1 MGVNPLVPPM
11 FTLQSASAPSA
22 RNQLIRRLLAAA
34 LAAGALLGGCTT
46 LELQQRKWIFRAVPA
61 ATSTPAEL
69 AQFAQSHGMED
80 AWIEHRSKVSDRLI
94 RLHALWA
101 PHEAADSPVLLYL
114 HGARRDV
121 GANVYRV
128 NHLRDLGFSVL
139 AVDYRGFG
147 NSTDELPS
155 EQGAVED
162 ADAAWRWLVERHP
175 DRDRYLFGY
184 SLGGA
189 VAVQLAAQLGSTREN
204 GAALPKGVML
214 EATFTSMKDM
224 FQTLRWGWLPIT
236 PLITERF
243 DSLDVIDRIKAPL
256 LVVHGSEDRF
266 VPARFGQALYE
277 RAGAVKKRFLL
288 VEGGTHYS
296 TIGRGDDQYR
306 EALRELFGLGG

>member
-1 MGVNPLVPPM
+1 MSTRSPASSPR
-11 FTLQSASAPSA
+11 LQN
-22 RNQLIRRLLAAA
+22 RLIRRLLAAA
-34 LAAGALLGGCTT
+34 LAGGTLLAGCTT

-61 ATSTPAEL
+61 VATSPAEM
-69 AQFAQSHGMED
+69 AQFAQAHGMED
-80 AWIEHRSKVSDRLI
+80 AWIEHHSKVSDRPI

-101 PHEAADSPVLLYL
+101 PHEDAGAPVLLYL

-121 GANVYRV
+121 GANVHRV
-128 NHLRDLGFSVL
+128 DHLRDLGFSVL

-162 ADAAWRWLVERHP
+162 AEAAWRWLASRHP
-175 DRDRYLFGY
+175 GHDRYIFGY

-189 VAVQLAAQLGSTREN
+189 VAVQLTAQLGSTAEA

-214 EATFTSMKDM
+214 ESTFTSMKDM

-243 DSLDVIDRIKAPL
+243 DSLGAIERIKTPL
-256 LVVHGSEDRF
+256 LVVHGSADRF

-288 VEGGTHYS
+288 IEGGTHYS
-296 TIGRGDDQYR
+296 TIGRGQDQYR
-306 EALRELFGLGG
+306 DALRDLFGLGS

>member
-1 MGVNPLVPPM
+1 MPM
-11 FTLQSASAPSA
+11 SILRTASFSG
-22 RNQLIRRLLAAA
+22 RHQLIRRLLAAA
-34 LAAGALLGGCTT
+34 LTGAALLAGCTT

-69 AQFAQSHGMED
+69 ARFAQSHGMED
-80 AWIEHRSKVSDRLI
+80 AWIEHRSKVSERDI
-94 RLHALWA
+94 RLHGLWA
-101 PHEAADSPVLLYL
+101 PHEEADAPVLLYL

-121 GANVYRV
+121 GDNVYRV
-128 NHLRDLGFSVL
+128 NDLRDLGFSVL

-162 ADAAWRWLVERHP
+162 AGAAWRWLVERHP
-175 DRDRYLFGY
+175 DRDLYIFGY

-189 VAVQLAAQLGSTREN
+189 VAVQLAAQLGTTPVE
-204 GAALPKGVML
+204 GVALPKGVML
-214 EATFTSMKDM
+214 ESTFTSMKDM
-224 FQTLRWGWLPIT
+224 FQTLRWGWLPLT

-243 DSLDVIDRIKAPL
+243 DSLDVIDRIKTPL

-277 RAGAVKKRFLL
+277 RAGALKKRFLL

-296 TIGRGDDQYR
+296 TIGRGHDEYR
-306 EALRELFGLGG
+306 KALREVFGLGG

>member
-1 MGVNPLVPPM
+1 MSTRSPASSPR
-11 FTLQSASAPSA
+11 LQN
-22 RNQLIRRLLAAA
+22 RLIRRLLAAA
-34 LAAGALLGGCTT
+34 LAGGTLLAGCTT

-61 ATSTPAEL
+61 VATSPAEM
-69 AQFAQSHGMED
+69 AQFAQAHGMED
-80 AWIEHRSKVSDRLI
+80 AWIEHHSKVSDRPI

-101 PHEAADSPVLLYL
+101 PHEDAGAPVLLYL

-121 GANVYRV
+121 GANVHRV
-128 NHLRDLGFSVL
+128 DHLRELGFSVL

-162 ADAAWRWLVERHP
+162 AEAAWRWLASRHP
-175 DRDRYLFGY
+175 GRDRYIFGY

-189 VAVQLAAQLGSTREN
+189 VAVQLAAQLGSAT
-204 GAALPKGVML
+204 GADAALPKGVML
-214 EATFTSMKDM
+214 ESTFTSMKDM

-243 DSLDVIDRIKAPL
+243 DSLGAIERIKTPL
-256 LVVHGSEDRF
+256 LVVHGSADRF

-288 VEGGTHYS
+288 IEGGTHYS
-296 TIGRGDDQYR
+296 TIGRGQDQYR
-306 EALRELFGLGG
+306 DALRDLFGLGS

>member
-1 MGVNPLVPPM
+1 MADVISRSSLFVRSS
-11 FTLQSASAPSA
+11 LA
-22 RNQLIRRLLAAA
+22 RRLLGASL
-34 LAAGALLGGCTT
+34 LAATILGGCTT

-61 ATSTPAEL
+61 ASSTPAEL
-69 AQFAQSHGMED
+69 AQFAQAHDMED
-80 AWIEHRSKVSDRLI
+80 VWIEHHSTVSDRPI

-101 PHEAADSPVLLYL
+101 PHDDQGAPVLLYL

-121 GANVYRV
+121 NANVYRIE
-128 NHLRDLGFSVL
+128 NLRELGFSVL

-147 NSTDELPS
+147 NSTNELPS

-162 ADAAWRWLVERHP
+162 AQAAWRWLATRHP
-175 DRDRYLFGY
+175 NRERYIFGY

-189 VAVQLAAQLGSTREN
+189 VAVQLAAQLGSDARLRD
-204 GAALPKGVML
+204 ALPKGVML

-243 DSLDVIDRIKAPL
+243 DSLAAIGRITAPL

-277 RAGAVKKRFLL
+277 RAGAAKKRFVL

-296 TIGRGDDQYR
+296 TIGRGEDQYR
-306 EALRELFGLGG
+306 EALRELFGLGS

>member
-1 MGVNPLVPPM
+1 M
-11 FTLQSASAPSA
+11 
-22 RNQLIRRLLAAA
+22 RRLLGAA
-34 LAAGALLGGCTT
+34 LVAGALLGGCTT

-69 AQFAQSHGMED
+69 AQFARSHGMED
-80 AWIEHRSKVSDRLI
+80 VWIEHRSQVSDGLI

-175 DRDRYLFGY
+175 GRDRYIFGY

-189 VAVQLAAQLGSTREN
+189 VAVQLAARLGASPQDHP
-204 GAALPKGVML
+204 ALPKGVML
-214 EATFTSMKDM
+214 ESTFTSMKDM
-224 FQTLRWGWLPIT
+224 FRTLRWGWLPIT

-243 DSLDVIDRIKAPL
+243 DSLDVIDRIKTPL

-296 TIGRGDDQYR
+296 TIGRGHDQYR

>member
-1 MGVNPLVPPM
+1 MTGPASSSPLSPHSRLV
-11 FTLQSASAPSA
+11 
-22 RNQLIRRLLAAA
+22 RRLLAAG
-34 LAAGALLGGCTT
+34 LAAGTLLAGCTT

-61 ATSTPAEL
+61 AQSTPAEL
-69 AQFAQSHGMED
+69 AQFAQAHGMED
-80 AWIEHRSKVSDRLI
+80 AWIEHHSKVSDRSI

-101 PHEAADSPVLLYL
+101 PHTDSKAPVLLYL

-128 NHLRDLGFSVL
+128 DSLRDLGFSVL
-139 AVDYRGFG
+139 AIDYRGFG
-147 NSTDELPS
+147 NSTNELPS
-155 EQGAVED
+155 EQGALED
-162 ADAAWRWLVERHP
+162 AQAAWRWLSARHP
-175 DRDRYLFGY
+175 ARDRYLFGY

-189 VAVQLAAQLGSTREN
+189 VAVQLAARLGSEPAPGDT
-204 GAALPKGVML
+204 LPKGVML

-243 DSLDVIDRIKAPL
+243 DSLGVIERVKSPL

-296 TIGRGDDQYR
+296 TIGRGEDQYR
-306 EALRELFGLGG
+306 EALRELFGLGI